1 MTQKKPGIGERFR
14 YWFDGWMSRGTGA
27 LIALLA
33 IATAV
38 LVVIVT
44 VITFALGS
52 GARPQGQPHDFPDLL
67 WATLMRAIDSG
78 TLAGDNGWG
87 YRGMMLVI
95 TIAGIVIVASLISI
109 ISGAFDAKVDELRK
123 GRSRVLE
130 TDHTL
135 ILGWS
140 HKVFSLIHEISVA
153 NESRG
158 RSAIVIL
165 ADVDKVEME
174 DAIRTEVGATGRT
187 RIVCRTGDPMNL
199 RDLELG
205 NPDAARSIIVLGADG
220 DEDPDATVIKTT
232 LALTNNKNRKADPYH
247 IVGELK
253 HGANLEAG
261 RLVGRNEAHWVLAL
275 DLISRVTVQSCRQ
288 SGLSV
293 VYTELLDFDGDEI
306 YFTDQPNL
314 YGSSY
319 FATQIAFSTCTVI
332 GIVTPDTVL
341 INPAPDTVYAAGQ
354 QLIVIAEDDST
365 IRLGAEPTTPD
376 ESAIAAPQPFEP
388 EPEHTVILG
397 VNSGLRV
404 MLDELHS
411 YVAPGSTVTIV
422 ADEREPQLPDYP
434 GMPVT
439 FTRADPTQRGV
450 LDSLLIG
457 PHHHVIVLAARDA
470 LPAQRADAKTLITL
484 LLLREIA
491 DEQGAE
497 LNVVSEMLDDR
508 NRELA
513 EVTKADDFIVSEKLV
528 SLMLSQVSENE
539 RLSDVFG
546 VLFDS
551 AGSEVY
557 IRPAELY
564 VKPGV
569 EVDFY
574 TIAEAAR
581 RVGETAIGYRISA
594 LSHDADAAYGVHV
607 NPPKADRVA
616 FAAGDRVVVL
626 SEQ

>member
-1 MTQKKPGIGERFR
+1 MSQNKPGLGERFR

-33 IATAV
+33 IVTAV
-38 LVVIVT
+38 LVVLVT
-44 VITFALGS
+44 LITFALGS
-52 GARPQGQPHDFPDLL
+52 GARPEGQPHGFLDLL

-87 YRGMMLVI
+87 YRGLMLVI

-140 HKVFSLIHEISVA
+140 HKVFALIHEISIA

-165 ADVDKVEME
+165 ADMDKVEME
-174 DAIRTEVGATGRT
+174 DAIRTEVGSTGRT

-220 DEDPDATVIKTT
+220 DDDPDATVIKTT
-232 LALTNNKNRKADPYH
+232 LALTNNKNRKAGRYH
-247 IVGELK
+247 IVGELA

-261 RLVGRNEAHWVLAL
+261 RLVGRDEAHWVLAL

-293 VYTELLDFDGDEI
+293 VYTELLDFEGDEI
-306 YFTDQPNL
+306 YFTDQPSL
-314 YGSSY
+314 HGRTY
-319 FATQIAFSTCTVI
+319 FDAQIAFSDCTVI
-332 GIVTPDTVL
+332 GIVTPDAVL
-341 INPAPDTVYAAGQ
+341 INPAPDTVYVAGH
-354 QLIVIAEDDST
+354 QLVVIAEDDST
-365 IRLGAEPTTPD
+365 IRLGGDPVPAD
-376 ESAIAAPQPFEP
+376 ESAIASPTPYEPQ
-388 EPEHTVILG
+388 PEHTIILG
-397 VNSGLRV
+397 INSGLRV

-411 YVAPGSTVTIV
+411 YVAAGSTVTIV
-422 ADEREPQLPDYP
+422 ADALEPELPDYP
-434 GMPVT
+434 GMSVT

-450 LDSLLIG
+450 LDDLVIG
-457 PHHHVIVLAARDA
+457 PHHHVIVLAARDT
-470 LPAQRADAKTLITL
+470 LPAQRADARTLVTL
-484 LLLREIA
+484 LHLREIA
-491 DEQGAE
+491 DETGAE
-497 LNVVSEMLDDR
+497 LNIVSEMLDDR

-528 SLMLSQVSENE
+528 SLMLSQISENE
-539 RLSDVFG
+539 RLSDVFR

-564 VKPGV
+564 IAPGA

-574 TIAEAAR
+574 TIAAAAR
-581 RVGETAIGYRISA
+581 RVNETAIGYRIA
-594 LSHDADAAYGVHV
+594 AESHDADAAYGVRV
-607 NPPKADRVA
+607 NPPKAARVS
-616 FAAGDRVVVL
+616 FAAGDRIIVL
-626 SEQ
+626 AEE